1 MNTRSVVIPS
11 ISCHHCVRTITNELQ
26 DIEGVHTIEAEV
38 ETKKTV
44 ITWDAPATWDQIRET
59 LIEIGYPANEN

>member
-26 DIEGVHTIEAEV
+26 DIEEYTQLKLRSRR
-38 ETKKTV
+38 KKRLSPGMLLPHG
-44 ITWDAPATWDQIRET
+44 IKSGK
-59 LIEIGYPANEN
+59 L